1 MKMKHLLLTLL
12 FGSALMCVL
21 PAQAEDTGTEG
32 DVPSVQEIVERASYT
47 SFYQGEDGRAQ
58 IHMSIKDASGSE
70 RIREFTMLRWDSAQK
85 GMENVDQKFYVYFH
99 RPSDVRE
106 MVFMVWKHVA
116 QGETDDRWLYLPAL
130 DLVKRIAA
138 TDERTSFVGSHF
150 FYEDVSGR
158 NVTEDNHE
166 LVEVTDTY
174 YVVKSTPKKPDLV
187 EFSYYK
193 NWIHRDTFLPVQ
205 TVYFDKNREKYREY
219 KVLEVET
226 IQGFKTVTKARMSDL
241 RDGGHTTIEYRNVTY
256 NIGLPE
262 DIFTERYLRR
272 APMQYLR

>member
-1 MKMKHLLLTLL
+1 MKMKHVLRILLTV
-12 FGSALMCVL
+12 SVLMCAL
-21 PAQAEDTGTEG
+21 PAQAEDTASEG
-32 DVPSVQEIVERASYT
+32 DTPSVQEIVERASYT
-47 SFYQGEDGRAQ
+47 SYYQGEDGRAQ
-58 IHMSIKDASGSE
+58 VHMSIKDASGNE

-116 QGETDDRWLYLPAL
+116 QRETDDRWLYLPAL

-166 LVEVTDTY
+166 LVEVTDNY
-174 YVVKSTPKKPDLV
+174 YVVKSTPKNPDLV

-226 IQGFKTVTKARMSDL
+226 IQGYKTVTKARMSDL
-241 RDGGHTTIEYRNVTY
+241 RDGGQTTIEYRNVTY

-262 DIFTERYLRR
+262 DIFSERYLRR

>member
-1 MKMKHLLLTLL
+1 MKMKHVLRILLTV
-12 FGSALMCVL
+12 SVLMCAL
-21 PAQAEDTGTEG
+21 PAQAESTGSGGDT
-32 DVPSVQEIVERASYT
+32 PSVQEIVERASYT

-58 IHMSIKDASGSE
+58 IHMSIKDASGNE

-116 QGETDDRWLYLPAL
+116 QGERDDRWLYLPAL

-166 LVEVTDTY
+166 LVEVTDNY

-262 DIFTERYLRR
+262 DIFSERYLRR